1 MKYMMSELE
10 ILKVVGAVTIV
21 VDISG
26 LILTGVVL
34 KKLLNRKIV
43 KDSEDVLYTYVERIK
58 NENCYKGE
66 K

>member
-58 NENCYKGE
+58 NEN
-66 K
+66 

>member
-43 KDSEDVLYTYVERIK
+43 KDSEDVLYNYVERIK
-58 NENCYKGE
+58 NEN
-66 K
+66 

>member
-58 NENCYKGE
+58 KEKNNEK
-66 K
+66 